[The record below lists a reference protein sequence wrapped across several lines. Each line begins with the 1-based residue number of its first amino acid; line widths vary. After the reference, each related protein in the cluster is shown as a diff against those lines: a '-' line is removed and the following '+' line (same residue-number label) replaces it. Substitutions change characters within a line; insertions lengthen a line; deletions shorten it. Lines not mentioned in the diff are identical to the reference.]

1 MRYMT
6 IVHIE
11 KISTGLWTIF
21 ANFKT
26 ELKQVTIFLHL
37 SKILQFYCTKKK
49 DSAHVLMIYATVMS
63 MKM

>member
-1 MRYMT
+1 MT

-37 SKILQFYCTKKK
+37 SKILQFYCTNKNKTK
-49 DSAHVLMIYATVMS
+49 SAHVLMIYATVMS

>member
-1 MRYMT
+1 MT

-37 SKILQFYCTKKK
+37 SKIILPNSTLSTILLYQQTKKK
-49 DSAHVLMIYATVMS
+49 LCT
-63 MKM
+63 

>member
-49 DSAHVLMIYATVMS
+49 KTLHMY
-63 MKM
+63 